1 MGQSQTQRYVSRF
14 EPLLYVP
21 AFTQKDFYNIVHTG
35 LLTQG
40 TSTEDLGN
48 TPLEYTTPLSNKHN
62 LFTGGKTKQLS
73 PLHLEGWAPS
83 QNKINLSIEG

>member
-1 MGQSQTQRYVSRF
+1 MDQSLTPRYVSRF

-21 AFTQKDFYNIVHTG
+21 AFTQKDFHYFIHIG
-35 LLTQG
+35 LPTQG

-48 TPLEYTTPLSNKHN
+48 TNLEYTTPLSNKYN
-62 LFTGGKTKQLS
+62 LFTRGKEQQLS
-73 PLHLEGWAPS
+73 PLHLEGWALS